1 MKSDNSKQKSLK
13 RPFYRKILWISA
25 VILALIVV
33 IPLALGI
40 YIHIATPGPPEQL
53 QAMVE
58 DCEKRQQGCPN
69 FLMKFRAYQ
78 QIYLVDAEVAKKFVP
93 PDVELV
99 SFFGLTPGAVFVA
112 EYSYLS
118 YDDPP
123 TPPAGSMGNEPDSI
137 YREVDVLQLAAKGPG
152 GINGAWASHVLVT
165 HPKMAVFARELGLPA
180 QVIPNGIEVQYNCD
194 KSRQGIVFDIGNLKG
209 KNEPERVLGV
219 KACLPHGPGKGFM
232 NLKELENHTLPNL
245 TGRISRDKSH
255 IYGAEPHTIRIE
267 ELTDFMLYLFTFW
280 KAAIRLSSPVPQNV
294 EGDGIAARSFAEL
307 LKGPRLPFCT
317 VLDGVESTVWDT
329 LERKDGEWKR
339 SKVKFNDGK

>member
-1 MKSDNSKQKSLK
+1 MKSDNNHQKSKK
-13 RPFYRKILWISA
+13 RPLLRKILWISA
-25 VILALIVV
+25 AILALIVV

-58 DCEKRQQGCPN
+58 DCEKRRQGCPD

-78 QIYLVDAEVAKKFVP
+78 QIYLVDAEAAKKFVP
-93 PDVELV
+93 PDVELI
-99 SFFGLTPGAVFVA
+99 SFFGLTLGAVFVA

-123 TPPAGSMGNEPDSI
+123 TPPAGSMGNEPDSL
-137 YREVDVLQLAAKGPG
+137 YREADVLQLVAKGPG
-152 GINGAWASHVLVT
+152 GISGAWASHVLVT

-180 QVIPNGIEVQYNCD
+180 QVVPNGIEVQYNCD
-194 KSRQGIVFDIGNLKG
+194 ESSQGIVFDIGKLEG
-209 KNEPERVLGV
+209 ENEPERVLGV
-219 KACLPHGPGKGFM
+219 NACLPHGPGQGSM
-232 NLKELENHTLPNL
+232 NLKELTNHTLPNL
-245 TGRISRDKSH
+245 TGRISRDKAH
-255 IYGAEPHTIRIE
+255 IYGAEPHTINIE

-280 KAAIRLSSPVPQNV
+280 KAAIRLSSPVPQKAA
-294 EGDGIAARSFAEL
+294 GDGTAARSFAEL

-339 SKVKFNDGK
+339 SKVKFNGGN